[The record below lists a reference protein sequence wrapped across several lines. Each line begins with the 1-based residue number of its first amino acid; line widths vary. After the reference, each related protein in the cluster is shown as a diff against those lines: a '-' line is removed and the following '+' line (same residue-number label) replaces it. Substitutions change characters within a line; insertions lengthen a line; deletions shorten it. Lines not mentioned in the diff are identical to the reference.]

1 MDSRERVVSCDVLIV
16 GGGPG
21 GSSCARQLR
30 RDGADVIVLDKATFP
45 RDKVCAGWITPQVV
59 TDLDLDL
66 DQYSH
71 GRTLQAIHG
80 FRAGVIGR
88 LADVTTTYDHAV
100 SYGIRRCEFD
110 HYLLERSGARL
121 ELGGGVEKI
130 RRDGT
135 GWIVN
140 GRIRAG
146 MLVGAGGHFCPVAR
160 MLNDHLAASL
170 SRRQQSRRFTASQ
183 PVVVAQEA
191 EFSIDANAASFAVN
205 SETPELYFSPDLNGY
220 GWCFRKQNYLNVGLG
235 LLDRHACSAATKSF
249 VAYLQ
254 ARGRVPANTSWRW
267 HGHAYLLAEPRA
279 RTVLDEG
286 VLLIGDAAGLAYPQS
301 GEGIRPA
308 IESGMMAA
316 AAIGSARG
324 SYSRDHLALYE
335 QQLGE
340 RFGSSTRPRR
350 SVLPATVTSALA
362 VGLMRVPAFVR
373 HIVLDRWF
381 LRSSDAALTIG

>member
-1 MDSRERVVSCDVLIV
+1 MDSRERIVNCDVLIV

-21 GSSCARQLR
+21 GSSCARILR
-30 RDGADVIVLDKATFP
+30 QAGADVLVLDKATFP

-59 TDLDLDL
+59 TDLELDL
-66 DQYSH
+66 DEYSR
-71 GRTLQAIHG
+71 GRTLQAIRG
-80 FRAGVIGR
+80 FRSGVIGR
-88 LADVTTTYDHAV
+88 LVDVTTTYDHAV

-110 HYLLERSGARL
+110 HYLLVRSGARL
-121 ELGGGVEKI
+121 ALGEAVEQI

-160 MLNDHLAASL
+160 MLNDTVLDSRSDGHTAA
-170 SRRQQSRRFTASQ
+170 QQATTQ

-191 EFSIDANAASFAVN
+191 EFPIDADDASFAV
-205 SETPELYFSPDLNGY
+205 EHDMPELYFSPDLNGY
-220 GWCFRKQNYLNVGLG
+220 GWCFRKQNYVNVGLG
-235 LLDRHACSAATKSF
+235 LLDRHACSTATKSF
-249 VAYLQ
+249 VAYLH
-254 ARGRVPANTSWRW
+254 ARGRLPANTSWRW
-267 HGHAYLLAEPRA
+267 RGHAYLLAEPRA
-279 RTVLDEG
+279 RKVLDEG

-316 AAIGSARG
+316 AAIANARG
-324 SYSRDHLALYE
+324 SYSRDHLAPY
-335 QQLGE
+335 QRQLGH

-350 SVLPATVTSALA
+350 SIVHSALTSALA
-362 VGLMRVPAFVR
+362 VGLMQVPPFVR

-381 LRSSDAALTIG
+381 LRANEAALTVG

>member
-1 MDSRERVVSCDVLIV
+1 MDSRQRIVNCDVLIV

-21 GSSCARQLR
+21 GSSCARTLR
-30 RDGADVIVLDKATFP
+30 QAGADVVVLDKANYP

-59 TDLDLDL
+59 TDLELNL
-66 DQYSH
+66 EEYSH
-71 GRTLQAIHG
+71 GRTLQAIRG
-80 FRAGVIGR
+80 FRSGVIGR

-110 HYLLERSGARL
+110 HYLLVRSGARL
-121 ELGGGVEKI
+121 ELGEAVDEI

-135 GWIVN
+135 GWIIN
-140 GRIRAG
+140 SRIRAG
-146 MLVGAGGHFCPVAR
+146 MLVGAAGHFCPVAR
-160 MLNDHLAASL
+160 MLNDKVLD
-170 SRRQQSRRFTASQ
+170 SRADGHAGAQPMTQ

-191 EFSIDANAASFAVN
+191 EFPIDADDALFAV
-205 SETPELYFSPDLNGY
+205 EGDLPELYFSPDLNGY
-220 GWCFRKQNYLNVGLG
+220 GWCFRKQNYLNIGLG

-254 ARGRVPANTSWRW
+254 ARGRLPANTSWRW
-267 HGHAYLLAEPRA
+267 RGHAYLLAEPRA
-279 RTVLDEG
+279 RTVLDDG

-308 IESGMMAA
+308 IESGMIAA
-316 AAIGSARG
+316 AAIANARG
-324 SYSRDHLALYE
+324 SYSREHLAPY
-335 QQLGE
+335 QRQLGD

-350 SVLPATVTSALA
+350 SIVPSALTSALA
-362 VGLMRVPAFVR
+362 VGLMRVPSFVR

-381 LRSSDAALTIG
+381 LRSSEAALAP

>member
-1 MDSRERVVSCDVLIV
+1 MDSRERIVNCDVLIV

-21 GSSCARQLR
+21 GSSCARMLR
-30 RDGADVIVLDKATFP
+30 QAGADVVVLDKATFP

-59 TDLDLDL
+59 TDLELNLDE
-66 DQYSH
+66 YSH
-71 GRTLQAIHG
+71 GRTLQAIRG
-80 FRAGVIGR
+80 FRSGVIGR

-110 HYLLERSGARL
+110 HYLLVRSGARL
-121 ELGGGVEKI
+121 ELGESVEEI

-160 MLNDHLAASL
+160 MLNDDVRNSGSDRHAAA
-170 SRRQQSRRFTASQ
+170 QPTTQ

-191 EFSIDANAASFAVN
+191 EFAIDADDASFAV
-205 SETPELYFSPDLNGY
+205 EGDIPELYFSPDLDGY

-254 ARGRVPANTSWRW
+254 ARGRLPANTSWRW
-267 HGHAYLLAEPRA
+267 RGHAYLLAEPRA
-279 RTVLDEG
+279 RKVLDDG

-308 IESGMMAA
+308 IESGMIAA
-316 AAIGSARG
+316 AAIANARG
-324 SYSRDHLALYE
+324 SYSREHLAPY
-335 QQLGE
+335 QRQVGD

-350 SVLPATVTSALA
+350 SMVPSALTSALA
-362 VGLMRVPAFVR
+362 VGLMRVPSFVR

-381 LRSSDAALTIG
+381 LRASEAALAL

>member
-1 MDSRERVVSCDVLIV
+1 MDSRERTVNCDVLIV

-21 GSSCARQLR
+21 GSSCARLLR
-30 RDGADVIVLDKATFP
+30 QAGADVIVLDKATFP

-59 TDLDLDL
+59 TDLELNL
-66 DQYSH
+66 EEYSR
-71 GRTLQAIHG
+71 GRTLQAIRG
-80 FRAGVIGR
+80 FRSGVIGR
-88 LADVTTTYDHAV
+88 QADVTTTYDHAV

-110 HYLLERSGARL
+110 HYLLVRSGARL
-121 ELGGGVEKI
+121 ELGEAVDEI

-140 GRIRAG
+140 SRIRAG

-160 MLNDHLAASL
+160 MLNDNVLDASSDRRTAA
-170 SRRQQSRRFTASQ
+170 QPAIQ

-191 EFSIDANAASFAVN
+191 EFPIDADDALFAV
-205 SETPELYFSPDLNGY
+205 EGDLPELYFSPDLNGY

-254 ARGRVPANTSWRW
+254 ARGRLPANTSWRW
-267 HGHAYLLAEPRA
+267 RGHAYLLAEPRA
-279 RTVLDEG
+279 RKVLDDG

-308 IESGMMAA
+308 IESGMIAA
-316 AAIGSARG
+316 AAIANARG
-324 SYSRDHLALYE
+324 SYSCAHLASY
-335 QQLGE
+335 QRQLGD

-350 SVLPATVTSALA
+350 SMVPSALTSALA
-362 VGLMRVPAFVR
+362 VGLMRVPSFVR

-381 LRSSDAALTIG
+381 LRASEAALAL